1 MRPSQRFFSFLTSIT
16 LMLCSFYVAATPE
29 ITIHYKHIGFYGQ
42 TNQAITEQLSK
53 QNPYF
58 SQHQAFHND
67 NNWQQGWTFI
77 TKENERGCK
86 ISHVNTWLKMDYH
99 LPRWL
104 DEQTAPAE
112 LQLNWQDFYQG
123 ILMHLDGHKK
133 IAIEALQK
141 IEKAV
146 LNLPL
151 ANSCDAI
158 KQQADAIAQQHIAN
172 IRVVEAKYDQ
182 ATQYGVSQ
190 GALWLATKE

>member
-1 MRPSQRFFSFLTSIT
+1 
-16 LMLCSFYVAATPE
+16 
-29 ITIHYKHIGFYGQ
+29 
-42 TNQAITEQLSK
+42 
-53 QNPYF
+53 
-58 SQHQAFHND
+58 
-67 NNWQQGWTFI
+67 
-77 TKENERGCK
+77 
-86 ISHVNTWLKMDYH
+86 MDYH

-123 ILMHLDGHKK
+123 ILMHQDGHKK